1 MCTPVELCALHVII
15 SRCVMQYHSCALLLS
30 GAVQCWGLNANG
42 QVMLFA
48 LCFASMMRLHNVE
61 LCFTHFGLSQL
72 GDGSTAQRLTP
83 VGVVGLSGGVSSIS
97 LGAVRSM
104 FGVLVI
110 DTLCC

>member
-1 MCTPVELCALHVII
+1 MQSHTCAVLVG
-15 SRCVMQYHSCALLLS
+15 
-30 GAVQCWGLNANG
+30 GAVQCWGYNYYG

-48 LCFASMMRLHNVE
+48 LCFDSMMCLHNVE

-72 GDGSTAQRLTP
+72 GDGKEVVQRLTP

-97 LGAVRSM
+97 LGQVRSI
-104 FGVLVI
+104 FCLPVI